1 MSIQPPADFSEI
13 AQLIATAKQR
23 AVQAVNTT
31 LIELYWQ
38 IGERISRRI
47 ATLGMGRWRGGATGA
62 LSGAYPAGAARLHSP
77 QPVQDAAV
85 L

>member
-1 MSIQPPADFSEI
+1 MQPSADFSEI
-13 AQLIATAKQR
+13 ASLIAAAKQR

-47 ATLGMGRWRGGATGA
+47 AASEWGDGVAEQLARYLAA
-62 LSGAYPAGAARLHSP
+62 NPAEAARLHSP